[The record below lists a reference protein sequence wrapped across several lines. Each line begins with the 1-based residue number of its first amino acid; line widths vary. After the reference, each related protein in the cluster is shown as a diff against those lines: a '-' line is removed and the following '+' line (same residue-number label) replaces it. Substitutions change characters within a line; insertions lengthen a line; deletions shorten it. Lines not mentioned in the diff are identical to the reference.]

1 MIWQPTIDPTH
12 RPVYQAIVSA
22 LATDVRAG
30 RLRAGDRL
38 PAQRAI
44 ARSLGVNLTTVM
56 RAIAEA
62 QRRGLV
68 SARRGRGTYVHAGG
82 RFSSAEADETAV
94 IDLTSNL
101 PPEDWGGAHPEG
113 QPTLAERLSSAVVE
127 LSRGDAARELL
138 RYPARGGSAADRH
151 AGQAWLA
158 RRSVRVDAERVLVTG
173 GADHALFLALLALTK
188 PGDTILAE
196 DLTYPGLRAMVA
208 MLGRRI
214 APVRTDTS
222 GIDPDALRAAC
233 RAKPVLLF
241 CSPTIQNPTATILP
255 LERRKAVVAVARE
268 VGLLMLEDDVYGA
281 LAIDA
286 PAPLATLAPERV
298 VYVTSLSKCVAP
310 GLRVGYIATADDA
323 LAERLGAAIRGT
335 TWTPPTLT
343 TAVAGRWIM
352 DGTADLALDAVRR
365 EIETRLAFAVRALA
379 GYRVLSYPAAP
390 HLWLWLPQGW
400 TRAAFVER
408 ARRNGVAVLGS
419 DAFASTETAPEGV
432 RVCLGA
438 ARDTAEARRAVA
450 RLAMTLREVHHLGPA
465 VV

>member
-1 MIWQPTIDPTH
+1 MIWQPSIDPTS
-12 RPVYQAIVSA
+12 RPVYQAIVAA

-68 SARRGRGTYVHAGG
+68 SARRGRGTYVQSGG
-82 RFSSAEADETAV
+82 RPSSAEPDEAAV
-94 IDLTSNL
+94 IDLTSNF
-101 PPEDWGGAHPEG
+101 PPEDWGATHET
-113 QPTLAERLSSAVVE
+113 QPTLAERLSSAVAEV
-127 LSRGDAARELL
+127 SRGEAARELL
-138 RYPARGGSAADRH
+138 RYPARGGGAADRQ

-188 PGDTILAE
+188 PGDAILAE
-196 DLTYPGLRAMVA
+196 DLTYPGLRAMVT

-214 APVRTDTS
+214 APVRTDAN

-255 LERRKAVVAVARE
+255 LERRKAVVTVARE
-268 VGLLMLEDDVYGA
+268 VGLLLLEDDVYGA
-281 LAIDA
+281 LAADA
-286 PAPLATLAPERV
+286 PAALATLAPERV

-310 GLRVGYIATADDA
+310 GLRVGYVATGEDG
-323 LAERLGAAIRGT
+323 LAERLWAATRGT
-335 TWTPPTLT
+335 TWTPPSLT
-343 TAVAGRWIM
+343 TAVAARWIQN
-352 DGTADLALDAVRR
+352 GTADLALDAVRR
-365 EIETRLAFAVRALA
+365 ENGVRHAFAVRALA
-379 GYRVLSYPAAP
+379 GYRVLSHPAAP
-390 HLWLWLPQGW
+390 HAWIWLPRGW
-400 TRAAFVER
+400 TRAAFVEA

-419 DAFASTETAPEGV
+419 DAFASTESAPEGV

-450 RLAMTLREVHHLGPA
+450 RLAMTLREIHHLGPA